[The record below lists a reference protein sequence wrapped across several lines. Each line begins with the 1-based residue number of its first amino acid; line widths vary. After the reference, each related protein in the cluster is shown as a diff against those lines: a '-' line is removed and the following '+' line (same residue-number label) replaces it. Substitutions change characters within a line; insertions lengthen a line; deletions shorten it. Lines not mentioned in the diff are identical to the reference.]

1 MSAIFHQL
9 HKATSANLS
18 ILEIILLLFLAI
30 IAWNNR
36 KEHVWLPPLFCVFL
50 ILHITLLRRASGYN
64 EEVQLR
70 IKLWSNAGVWA
81 GDFLNLLLYVPYGE
95 TSWQWKREGKKIVA
109 LGSALSV
116 FCEVLQHLT
125 GRGMADVND
134 VLFNTLGAAVGVC
147 IAKRL
152 VRE

>member
-36 KEHVWLPPLFCVFL
+36 KEHAWLPPLFCVFL
-50 ILHITLLRRASGYN
+50 ILHITLLRRAPGYN

-70 IKLWSNAGVWA
+70 IKLWPNAGVWV
-81 GDFLNLLLYVPYGE
+81 GDLLNLILYVPYGVV
-95 TSWQWKREGKKIVA
+95 SWQWKREGKKMVA
-109 LGSALSV
+109 IGFALSMI
-116 FCEVLQHLT
+116 CEAMQYLT

-134 VLFNTLGAAVGVC
+134 VLFNTLGVVTGVC
-147 IAKRL
+147 IAKRIA
-152 VRE
+152 EE

>member
-18 ILEIILLLFLAI
+18 ILEIIFLLFLAI

-36 KEHVWLPPLFCVFL
+36 KEHAWLPPLFCVFL
-50 ILHITLLRRASGYN
+50 ILHITLLRRAPGYN

-70 IKLWSNAGVWA
+70 IKLWPNAGVWA
-81 GDFLNLLLYVPYGE
+81 GDFLNLILYVPYGE

-109 LGSALSV
+109 IGFALSM
-116 FCEVLQHLT
+116 FCEAMQYLT

-134 VLFNTLGAAVGVC
+134 VLFNTLGAVVGVC

-152 VRE
+152 SEE